1 MVRAEAFAGGVTTL
15 GESMNRDSSSSS
27 TRLWTVQ
34 VAALAF
40 AVLAMGVPSGA
51 TVYNVSATADDAD
64 LGPNG
69 NCTLREA
76 VIAANTN
83 AAMDACAAGS
93 VGADTIVLAAGTY
106 TLSIPGVG
114 EDASATGDLDVTEAL
129 AIQGASAASTTVSA
143 TGLGDRIL
151 QVASSVSV
159 QVSDLTLSGA
169 RLTGGTNQSVSG
181 GGVWNDGDL
190 TLARARVT
198 DNRATGGNGSSSAGG
213 GSATAGGILSSSTGT
228 LTLDTVEVSQ
238 NVAAGGN
245 GGVGCCSMSCS
256 CMFGQ
261 PAGSGHGGGIYS
273 QGPLSIRNST
283 VQDNS
288 ATSGQDGFFGVGAP
302 GASAGGLASYGATAT
317 ILDTLFARNATTG
330 GRGVTG
336 GEGRGGALYVGSGS
350 VSLTQCL
357 VAENTA
363 TGNTSNLGGN
373 GGVGGGAGAF
383 VAAGATLAVTNSTFA
398 KNFATGGAGS
408 TLLAAVGGAA
418 SGGAIDSD
426 GTVTLTSAT
435 LADNKVTGGAPG
447 IGTAGA
453 VQGGAINSDGST
465 TLVNTVI
472 AASLAVVPGGA
483 TTNEAC
489 DGTVAVVSSGGNVES
504 PGNTCALAGTGDL
517 AAVSTASLNLQALA
531 NNGGATW
538 TQELGTGSPAINT
551 GVAAACP
558 TFDQRHY
565 ARNASVCD
573 RGAYEVNGTPCTD
586 ADYDGY
592 STQGGACGAVDCNDT
607 NAAVH
612 PGAVEI
618 PGNGIDDDCNAGTPG
633 CLTPQAADAAV
644 GSTGS
649 GSSGLGGSL
658 GAAMFLFAG
667 LKLMRRRFVR
677 V

>member
-1 MVRAEAFAGGVTTL
+1 
-15 GESMNRDSSSSS
+15 MNRDSSRPS
-27 TRLWTVQ
+27 TRSRTVH
-34 VAALAF
+34 VAAFALAALA
-40 AVLAMGVPSGA
+40 MGAPAGA
-51 TVYNVSATADDAD
+51 TVYNVSATADDAN

-83 AAMDACAAGS
+83 AAVDACTAGS
-93 VGADTIVLAAGTY
+93 AGADTIVLAAGTY
-106 TLSIPGVG
+106 TLTIGGAG
-114 EDASATGDLDVTEAL
+114 EDASATGDLDVTEDL
-129 AIQGASAASTTVSA
+129 TIQGASAASTILSA
-143 TGLGDRIL
+143 SGLGDRIL
-151 QVASSVSV
+151 QVASGVSL
-159 QVSDLTLSGA
+159 QVSDATLSGA
-169 RLTGGTNQSVSG
+169 RLNGGAGQSVSA

-190 TLARARVT
+190 TLTRVRVT
-198 DNRATGGNGSSSAGG
+198 DNRATGGNGSSGAG
-213 GSATAGGILSSSTGT
+213 GSATAGGILSSSTGI

-245 GGVGCCSMSCS
+245 GGVGCCSLSCS
-256 CMFGQ
+256 CMFGYA
-261 PAGSGHGGGIYS
+261 AGTGNGGGVYS

-283 VQDNS
+283 IQDNS
-288 ATSGQDGFFGVGAP
+288 ASSGQDGFLGVGAP
-302 GASAGGLASYGATAT
+302 SASAGGVASYGATAT

-336 GEGRGGALYVGSGS
+336 GAGRGGALYVGGGS
-350 VSLTQCL
+350 VSLAQSL

-363 TGNTSNLGGN
+363 TGNTSSLGGN

-408 TLLAAVGGAA
+408 SLLAAVGGAA

-447 IGTAGA
+447 VGTAGP
-453 VQGGAINSDGST
+453 VLGGAINSDGST

-483 TTNEAC
+483 TTDEAC
-489 DGTVAVVSSGGNVES
+489 DGTVAVTSSGGNLES
-504 PGNTCALAGTGDL
+504 PANTCALAGTGDL
-517 AAVSTASLNLQALA
+517 AAISAASLNLQALA

-538 TQELGTGSPAINT
+538 TQALGTGSPAINT
-551 GVAAACP
+551 GLAASCP

-565 ARNASVCD
+565 ARNAGVCD
-573 RGAYEVNGTPCTD
+573 RGAYEVNGTQCTD

-633 CLTPQAADAAV
+633 CLTPQEADASV
-644 GSTGS
+644 GTTGS
-649 GSSGLGGSL
+649 GSTGLGGSL